1 MCNGISCVIRPLD
14 IPIPSPGQ
22 IMLAAALY
30 SRNTNVH
37 NFPAISYYPHNPHV
51 VVTTD
56 EHALMSHQHQHHQSL
71 TKRRFLVPYSLIT
84 FTTIAIIFLL
94 TVIGS
99 SCRLLTIL
107 IVSFFAGFYAG
118 QRVARN
124 RMHF

>member
-51 VVTTD
+51 VVTD

>member
-51 VVTTD
+51 VVTD

-84 FTTIAIIFLL
+84 FTTIAIILF

-118 QRVARN
+118 QRVALN